1 MVLNVFGDIQRAVDS
16 DGMVI
21 LTLLDLSAVLDTV
34 DRATLLCRLYKSN
47 GHSGVIRN
55 WFTYLDDSMNRF
67 IVIGS
72 AHKLYWDKIVNQ

>member
-1 MVLNVFGDIQRAVDS
+1 MFGDIQRAVDF

-21 LTLLDLSAVLDTV
+21 LTLLDPSAVLDTV
-34 DRATLLCRLYKSN
+34 DQATLLCRLSRLYKSN

-55 WFTYLDDSMNRF
+55 WFTYLDDRMNHF

-72 AHKLYWDKIVNQ
+72 AHKFYWYKLVNQ

>member
-1 MVLNVFGDIQRAVDS
+1 MFGDIQRAVDF

-34 DRATLLCRLYKSN
+34 DQATLLCRLYKSN

-55 WFTYLDDSMNRF
+55 WFTYLDDRMNHF

-72 AHKLYWDKIVNQ
+72 AHKFYRYKLVNQ